1 MSYTPKSDGCPDSL
15 CHTPRKVMGVLTRSD
30 SLFLSSNSD
39 PKCFF
44 DGVISTRCLLLVGV
58 NTFRPCGG
66 PTATR

>member
-1 MSYTPKSDGCPDSL
+1 MSYTPKSDGYPDSL
-15 CHTPRKVMGVLTRSD
+15 ALTRSD

-58 NTFRPCGG
+58 NTCRPCGG